1 MHVAMQCQY
10 EFAQMEHEQRMREAE
25 RFRRAAMARQAFSPK
40 TAAHDERRFFFS
52 RFFRTRFQFFRP
64 SEA

>member
-10 EFAQMEHEQRMREAE
+10 EIAQMEHEQRMREAE
-25 RFRRAAMARQAFSPK
+25 RFRRAAMARQAADPRS
-40 TAAHDERRFFFS
+40 AARKERRFSFF
-52 RFFRTRFQFFRP
+52 RFQFSRP